1 MSARYFLDTNIFIYH
16 LEALDS
22 RKFAVA
28 DRLIREGV
36 AGEVAYISFQVVQEC
51 LNTVLSKAE
60 IKLDA
65 DAAKDYLDTVLAPLF
80 KVPASLTLYHRAL
93 ELHSRYRFSFYDSL
107 VVAAALESGCTRL
120 YSEDLQHGQRVG
132 NLTVENP
139 FIEA

>member
-107 VVAAALESGCTRL
+107 VAAALESGCTRL